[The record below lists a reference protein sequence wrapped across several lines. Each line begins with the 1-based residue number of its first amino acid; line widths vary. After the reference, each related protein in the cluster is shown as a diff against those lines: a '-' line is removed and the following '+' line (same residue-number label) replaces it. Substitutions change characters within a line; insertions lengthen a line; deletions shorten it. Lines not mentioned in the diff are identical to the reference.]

1 MYRSSLTIREGISE
15 SAWVQKSNK
24 AFPHYTWGYIAPY
37 VVIPHTY
44 IVPSLYVMVYQE
56 ILAVSLQ
63 EFQFPHYTWGYITEC
78 SVLDMQTVV
87 PSLYVR
93 VYRKDAADD
102 IKEKCSLTIREGI
115 SMRTIKESYFRGF
128 PHYTWGYIALSASL
142 SRGARVPSLYVRVYR
157 SIKIFLKL
165 AQRSLTIRE
174 GISMLSYVFFI
185 KCAFPHYTWGYIGR
199 RGDNWFKWSVP
210 SLYVRVYRS
219 YRGLFADRS
228 GSLTI
233 REGISFCPDFLQG
246 VKLFPHYMWWYIG
259 HFRFFQ
265 NHSY

>member
-1 MYRSSLTIREGISE
+1 
-15 SAWVQKSNK
+15 
-24 AFPHYTWGYIAPY
+24 
-37 VVIPHTY
+37 
-44 IVPSLYVMVYQE
+44 
-56 ILAVSLQ
+56 
-63 EFQFPHYTWGYITEC
+63 
-78 SVLDMQTVV
+78 MQTVV